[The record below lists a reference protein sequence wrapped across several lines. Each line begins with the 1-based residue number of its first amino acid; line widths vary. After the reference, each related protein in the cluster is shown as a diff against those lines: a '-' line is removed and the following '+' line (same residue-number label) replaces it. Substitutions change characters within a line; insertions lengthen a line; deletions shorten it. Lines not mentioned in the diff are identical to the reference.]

1 MPGVRAK
8 GRAWRTRLGTMAGSG
23 WSTGLLSLWD
33 DFEVMLNSTVLCGA
47 LVVLIPARNA
57 LELNNGQAAC
67 GLKTGLMVRLCGNCG
82 CNDRDAGERRW
93 ARARAG
99 WSHCAAVTR
108 LHCRPRRCS
117 IA

>member
-1 MPGVRAK
+1 
-8 GRAWRTRLGTMAGSG
+8 MAGSG

-57 LELNNGQAAC
+57 LDLNHGQAAC

-82 CNDRDAGERRW
+82 CNDRDAGERRG
-93 ARARAG
+93 ACSPERALA
-99 WSHCAAVTR
+99 SA
-108 LHCRPRRCS
+108 S
-117 IA
+117 